1 MMVWAYAAILAWS
14 VAMPAPATSV
24 APVPPVT
31 SVATAV
37 SPMPRPEQ
45 VMAVPPE
52 LRAQLQQQVIDASSS
67 GRPRLERLVGFL
79 FQKSGLGMEYSAD
92 TTLTIEQ
99 AYRTR
104 KANCLTFTLL
114 TVALARESGLQA
126 YGQALDD
133 IVAWRVGDDIIYR
146 FNHVNAG
153 ITVGRSRFTVDV
165 ARNLVT
171 ARKPPE
177 PISDQRLLA
186 LYYNNRAAELL
197 VDPSPAAAAPYMAMA
212 LQLAPRYASAW
223 ANAGVL
229 HLRQGDPR
237 AAERDYLKALALDPA
252 NAGALVNLVTL
263 YQGNGDEA
271 RRAVYARRL
280 AKVQVKDPY
289 FQFLQAEDAEKQGDY
304 AGAVQHYRQAIR
316 LYDGDSRFYFGLAR
330 VYRQLGEER
339 HAQRAMSR
347 AVALSRS
354 SVVDRN

>member
-1 MMVWAYAAILAWS
+1 MVTWAYAAILAWS

-24 APVPPVT
+24 APLPSVT
-31 SVATAV
+31 PAV

-52 LRAQLQQQVIDASSS
+52 LHAQLQQQVIDAGGS
-67 GRPRLERLVGFL
+67 GRSRLERLVGFL

-92 TTLTIEQ
+92 ATLTIEQ

-126 YGQALDD
+126 YGQELDD

-153 ITVGRSRFTVDV
+153 ITIGRSRLTVDV
-165 ARNLVT
+165 AQDRVMARN
-171 ARKPPE
+171 PPQ

-197 VDPSPAAAAPYMAMA
+197 VGASPAAAVPYMAMA

-237 AAERDYLKALALDPA
+237 AAERDYMKALALDPA

-263 YQGNGDEA
+263 YRNNGDEA
-271 RRAVYARRL
+271 RRAIYARRIEKIQ
-280 AKVQVKDPY
+280 AKDPY
-289 FQFLQAEDAEKQGDY
+289 FQFLQAEDDEKQGDY

-330 VYRQLGEER
+330 AYQQLGEER
-339 HAQRAMSR
+339 HARRAMNR
-347 AVALSRS
+347 AAALSRS
-354 SVVDRN
+354 RAGDRN